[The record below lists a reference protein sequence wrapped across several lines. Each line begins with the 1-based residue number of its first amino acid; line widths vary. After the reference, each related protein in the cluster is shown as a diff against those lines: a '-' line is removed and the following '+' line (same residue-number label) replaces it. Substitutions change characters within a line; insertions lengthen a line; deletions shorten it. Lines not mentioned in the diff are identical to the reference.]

1 MTPRS
6 GVPWVWGARREECG
20 PRRADELVRPGRTPR
35 AMVRAVDVAAPVAV
49 VWRWLGQLAVAPY
62 SYDWIDNLGR
72 RSPRTLTPGCE
83 EIVVGQ
89 RMAIVFTVTHVE
101 EHPDGARS
109 WSGVT
114 GPRGQSVAGR
124 TGVTY
129 AVLPGASDAR
139 SRLVCRMVTDA
150 PAPVAHALAW
160 GDLVMMRKQLLT
172 LAALAAGTAG

>member
-1 MTPRS
+1 MTPVTPRA
-6 GVPWVWGARREECG
+6 GVPWVWGARPAECG
-20 PRRADELVRPGRTPR
+20 PRRADALVRPGRTPR
-35 AMVRAVDVAAPVAV
+35 AMVRAVDVAAPVEV
-49 VWRWLGQLAVAPY
+49 TWRWLGQLAVAPY

-83 EIVVGQ
+83 EILVGR

-101 EHPDGARS
+101 SHPDGSRS

-114 GPRGQSVAGR
+114 GPRGQRVLGR

-129 AVLPGASDAR
+129 AVVPSGAG

-150 PAPVAHALAW
+150 PAAVAHALAW

-172 LAALAAGTAG
+172 LAGLAAGPG